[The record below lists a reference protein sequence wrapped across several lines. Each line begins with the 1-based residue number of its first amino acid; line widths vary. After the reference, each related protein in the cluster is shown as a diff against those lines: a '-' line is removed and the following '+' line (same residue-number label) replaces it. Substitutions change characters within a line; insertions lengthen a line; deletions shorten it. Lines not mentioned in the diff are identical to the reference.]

1 MKPTREKNKSPKKTV
16 KKVIKK
22 ITKESK
28 LKKEILTL
36 TEKLHE
42 ADRTVNYWKGRHDSL
57 NEKFDEIEKRNNRF
71 LERFECKEIP
81 FATENRWLRETIELL
96 CIPAEKLEKLEE
108 IRRARD
114 PSHFNPN
121 RY

>member
-1 MKPTREKNKSPKKTV
+1 MPIKTKKKKSP

-28 LKKEILTL
+28 LKKEILELKETIV
-36 TEKLHE
+36 EGE
-42 ADRTVNYWKGRHDSL
+42 RTINYWKGRYDSL

-71 LERFECKEIP
+71 FERFEGKEIP
-81 FATENRWLRETIELL
+81 LATENRWLRETIELL

-114 PSHFNPN
+114 PSHFNN
-121 RY
+121 GRY

>member
-1 MKPTREKNKSPKKTV
+1 MPIKTKKKKSP

-28 LKKEILTL
+28 LKKEILELKQEQKENIKSIGFWRGRCSTL
-36 TEKLHE
+36 EEQFSEINKNNKL
-42 ADRTVNYWKGRHDSL
+42 
-57 NEKFDEIEKRNNRF
+57 FF
-71 LERFECKEIP
+71 ERFEGKEIP
-81 FATENRWLRETIELL
+81 LATENKWLRETIELL
-96 CIPAEKLEKLEE
+96 CIPTEKLEKLEE

-114 PSHFNPN
+114 PSRFNPN